1 MKAQQNDIANVQGR
15 SLAFRQNI
23 AKRYAQWGVM
33 KKLILISCVAVIISC
48 AKEKNAD
55 TITKEFFNPIAI
67 ALNDSAVN
75 IMLNSWG
82 IGITDSM
89 AKRCFA
95 FLDSAISI
103 EPHYVVAYANKI
115 RLQQELKQYND
126 AINTTKALLSI
137 ENAPEYLVQL
147 GMLYQLSGD
156 TQSARKNY
164 NDAFEIYTE
173 RVKSGCA
180 TNADTMNFFFV
191 EYLLNGKSQTFQDIK
206 SLSPQNCNYYIEFF
220 ESINHDPLLSTK
232 QY

>member
-1 MKAQQNDIANVQGR
+1 
-15 SLAFRQNI
+15 
-23 AKRYAQWGVM
+23 M
-33 KKLILISCVAVIISC
+33 KKIILISCVAVIISC

-55 TITKEFFNPIAI
+55 TITKESFNPMAI

-75 IMLNSWG
+75 IIQQSWR
-82 IGITDSM
+82 IGMTDSM
-89 AKRCFA
+89 ANICFA
-95 FLDSAISI
+95 FFDSAISI

-137 ENAPEYLVQL
+137 EKAPEYLVQL

-173 RVKSGCA
+173 KVKSGCA
-180 TNADTMNFFFV
+180 TSADTMNYFGVDYF
-191 EYLLNGKSQTFQDIK
+191 LNGKSQTFQDIK

-220 ESINHDPLLSTK
+220 ESVSNDPLLRKITITP
-232 QY
+232 